1 VFLCT
6 CSNVAYDAA
15 ARRLSFSSVHIGC
28 LALLHDTSAHLPY
41 DSWAMRPS
49 GGQGGSTA
57 IIDLQVSAQYVC
69 CLPGVVW
76 VLRGCTGCTPVH
88 QLEQL
93 MPWPKPSCPL
103 L

>member
-1 VFLCT
+1 MFLCT

-41 DSWAMRPS
+41 DSWAIRPS

-69 CLPGVVW
+69 WELY
-76 VLRGCTGCTPVH
+76 GCCMLGQAIRLFT

-93 MPWPKPSCPL
+93 MPCPTPSCPL
-103 L
+103 F